1 MPLFD
6 HFSVLSPIYDRLFRR
21 DEATP
26 LIALADL
33 PVEGR
38 LLDAAGG
45 TGRIAANLVGNA
57 RSLTVAD
64 ASPGMLHQA
73 KSKTGLQTVAAQ
85 IEALPFPPACFDR
98 VVMVDAFHHLA
109 DQQRGLEEMWRT
121 LAPGGRVVI
130 EEPDIAV
137 FAVKLIALVERALL
151 MRSRF
156 RPAGDIAAGL
166 DRLGGEARIVRQDHA
181 YWVIGV
187 KTAGPTAGGWSR

>member
-1 MPLFD
+1 MPQFD
-6 HFSVLSPIYDRLFRR
+6 HFSFLAPIYDRWVRPR
-21 DEATP
+21 EVSP
-26 LIALADL
+26 LAGLADL

-45 TGRIAANLVGNA
+45 TGRIAATLTGQA

-64 ASPGMLHQA
+64 ASVEMLRMANA
-73 KSKTGLQTVAAQ
+73 KPGLQPVAAQ
-85 IEALPFPPACFDR
+85 IEALPFPAGCFDR
-98 VVMVDAFHHLA
+98 VIMVDAFHHLA

-137 FAVKLIALVERALL
+137 FAVKLIALVERLLL

-156 RPAGDIAAGL
+156 RPADDIAAGL
-166 DRLGGEARIVRQDHA
+166 GRLGGEPRIIRQDQSF
-181 YWVIGV
+181 WVIGA
-187 KTAGPTAGGWSR
+187 KTAGP